1 MNWVDALIV
10 VSLLWFTYA
19 AFHAGLIREVIT
31 ILGAIAAVALAGL
44 FYEDLAVDV
53 KVGVDDE
60 ETARMIAFAVI
71 FGAVVLASQLTA
83 LFLKQ
88 AASLLLLG
96 LADSIGGAVIGFI
109 KGFIFVEIALIAG
122 ITFTSLGV
130 QTNRQLV
137 VRHVLLRC
145 LTDPKGHPPR
155 RVQDGHRQ
163 LLGLPFRHSEPA
175 RNLAGA

>member
-60 ETARMIAFAVI
+60 ETAKMIAFAVI

-109 KGFIFVEIALIAG
+109 KGFIFVEIALIVG
-122 ITFTSLGV
+122 ITFTSLGM
-130 QTNRQLV
+130 QESIDDSSFATFFLDALP
-137 VRHVLLRC
+137 VL
-145 LTDPKGHPPR
+145 KGI
-155 RVQDGHRQ
+155 
-163 LLGLPFRHSEPA
+163 LPGEFKTA
-175 RNLAGA
+175 IDNF